1 MTATLECRK
10 ILWMTLSEEPV
21 GFAQQD
27 QVARY
32 SHARVGSKAS
42 NGILPGDL
50 SHKRVYRY
58 VNAVSR
64 Q

>member
-1 MTATLECRK
+1 MT
-10 ILWMTLSEEPV
+10 WSEEPIA
-21 GFAQQD
+21 FAQQD

-42 NGILPGDL
+42 NRILPGDL

-58 VNAVSR
+58 VNAVIR